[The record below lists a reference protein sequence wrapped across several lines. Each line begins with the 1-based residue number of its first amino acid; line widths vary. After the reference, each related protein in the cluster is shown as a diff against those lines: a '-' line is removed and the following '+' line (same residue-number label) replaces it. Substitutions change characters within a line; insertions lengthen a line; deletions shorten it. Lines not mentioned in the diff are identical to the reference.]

1 MYHPFVINFL
11 GEKYQ
16 HVSLFITVGIILIII
31 SLLVKSRLSLIP
43 GKLQNLIEV
52 FVGGIEDFVSG
63 VIPHG
68 AREHVPLISTCFITI
83 LLCNWI
89 GNVPGFISPTASWNT
104 TIALAIIVF
113 FYYHWQGIKKHG
125 FIKYIKH
132 FGGPVP
138 FMAPVIF
145 ILETIG
151 HFARV
156 LSLSLRLFGNIMGEE
171 TLAVILFSLVPLIV
185 PVPFIV
191 LSLFFGFVQALV
203 FTLLTTVY
211 ISLAVEEEHE
221 EHHEEEY

>member
-16 HVSLFITVGIILIII
+16 HVSLFLTVGVILVLIAIF
-31 SLLVKSRLSLIP
+31 VRSRLSIIP
-43 GKLQNLIEV
+43 GTVQNILEV
-52 FVGGIEDFVSG
+52 FVEGIHDFVSG
-63 VIPHG
+63 IIPHE
-68 AREHVPLISTCFITI
+68 ARRHVPLIATAFMFI
-83 LLCNWI
+83 LLSNWI
-89 GNVPGFISPTASWNT
+89 GNVPGFISPTANWNT
-104 TIALAIIVF
+104 TIAPAIVVF
-113 FYYHWQGIKKHG
+113 VYYHVQGIRKHG
-125 FIKYIKH
+125 FIKYLKH

-145 ILETIG
+145 VLETIG

-171 TLAVILFSLVPLIV
+171 TLAVILFSLVPLII
-185 PVPFIV
+185 PVPFMF
-191 LSLFFGFVQALV
+191 LSIFFGFVQALV

-221 EHHEEEY
+221 EHKEHH